1 MISEVDIILYI
12 MYKGMVRKMNLTM
25 KASDF
30 DQEGLY
36 SAEEGGKICFLGLLL
51 DIPDFVTHSQEEELE
66 EVLLKGAV
74 RIGDC
79 FQCHK
84 RTTTDTIIFGTDH
97 YRMLILRCCDHVI
110 WTTEEY
116 LKEIREDTGWKE
128 SSEGV

>member
-1 MISEVDIILYI
+1 

-66 EVLLKGAV
+66 ERQAMGEFNCSLGS
-74 RIGDC
+74 
-79 FQCHK
+79 
-84 RTTTDTIIFGTDH
+84 T
-97 YRMLILRCCDHVI
+97 
-110 WTTEEY
+110 
-116 LKEIREDTGWKE
+116 
-128 SSEGV
+128 